1 MENLSHTHPH
11 SRWSNSHG
19 NMCPQQHTNQVK
31 SEQNG
36 LSNGGWD
43 NARTQKNKTK
53 QNIVQ
58 EGGGNLPTCKVK
70 FQYLSTFVCGVVML
84 ERTIA
89 SQ

>member
-1 MENLSHTHPH
+1 
-11 SRWSNSHG
+11 
-19 NMCPQQHTNQVK
+19 MCPQHRNQVK

-36 LSNGGWD
+36 LSNGVGGGGGG
-43 NARTQKNKTK
+43 AMLAPKKK
-53 QNIVQ
+53 IIVQ

-70 FQYLSTFVCGVVML
+70 FQYLSTLCGGVML

>member
-11 SRWSNSHG
+11 SRRSNSHG
-19 NMCPQQHTNQVK
+19 NMCPQHTNQVK

-36 LSNGGWD
+36 LSNGGWA
-43 NARTQKNKTK
+43 NARTQKTQNKKK

-70 FQYLSTFVCGVVML
+70 FQYL
-84 ERTIA
+84 
-89 SQ
+89 